1 MYELKPLS
9 KEAIPKAIDRAKQY
23 RLLNQPWHAESICR
37 DVLAVDPDNQQN
49 LIILL
54 LAITDQFAS
63 EKVSKSISDAEEIM
77 DMLKDAYQQDYAKG
91 IIYERQA
98 SAAIR
103 RGGPRSGYIAYY
115 HLLRAMEAYE
125 KSAKSHPEKNEESIL
140 RWNTCVRMI
149 EQFDLKPAPDD
160 DNEQHGMLGE

>member
-9 KEAIPKAIDRAKQY
+9 KDAIPNAIERAKQY

-37 DVLAVDPDNQQN
+37 DILAVDPDHQQN

-54 LAITDQFAS
+54 LAITDQFGN
-63 EKVSKSISDAEEIM
+63 EKLGKSKEDAEKIILQLRDE
-77 DMLKDAYQQDYAKG
+77 YQRDYAYG

-98 SAAIR
+98 STAIR
-103 RGGPRSGYIAYY
+103 RGGPRSHYIAYY
-115 HLLRAMEAYE
+115 HLIKALEYYK
-125 KSAKSHPEKNEESIL
+125 KSGKSHPEKNEESTL

-149 EQFDLKPAPDD
+149 QEFKLQPAPDD
-160 DNEQHGMLGE
+160 DDSTMLE